1 MKNEDGVT
9 ITIPNKHVV
18 GEIVHNSERNRIVE
32 QVIGIS
38 YDAEPEKAIQVI
50 QAALEE
56 FKEIVKDPSP
66 QVGIQE
72 FADSSINIG
81 FRYWIPS
88 RKYFETLYAV
98 NLAVFFRFNQNGID
112 IPFPQR
118 VVHMAGK
125 TS

>member
-1 MKNEDGVT
+1 
-9 ITIPNKHVV
+9 
-18 GEIVHNSERNRIVE
+18 
-32 QVIGIS
+32 
-38 YDAEPEKAIQVI
+38 VI
-50 QAALEE
+50 QATLEE
-56 FKEIVKDPSP
+56 FTEIVKDPSP

-98 NLAVFFRFNQNGID
+98 NLAIFFRFNQNGID